1 MRQTRKLTVTVQL
14 ELDQL
19 ERLTALARREGTN
32 RSVIVRSALDREFA
46 RYERSQKKGDVPAL
60 DLERG
65 TPTASV
71 PAVARP

>member
-32 RSVIVRSALDREFA
+32 RSVIVRNALDREFA
-46 RYERSQKKGDVPAL
+46 RYERSQKKADVPAL
-60 DLERG
+60 DLERRS
-65 TPTASV
+65 TAAHA